1 MSCYLSQMASQYLS
15 GHTPVKRSNER
26 PVFLGAE
33 KIVGSSEQW
42 GENCAPF
49 VTNCDLDNKLSGSSL
64 SAWITN
70 SLV

>member
-33 KIVGSSEQW
+33 KIVGSPEQW